1 MQVQRASEMAAS
13 MVTASA
19 GPSATASHLEAAMK
33 RLDMDNYD
41 NDEDTLV
48 NRVLQVCSSRK
59 PIASEGLD
67 IAWPH

>member
-13 MVTASA
+13 MATASA

-48 NRVLQVCSSRK
+48 NRVLQVC
-59 PIASEGLD
+59 L
-67 IAWPH
+67 